1 MIENLQISKIIHNT
15 ERFKAYEAQLDGH
28 KVFAKKAKNSKTKA
42 LLAGLP
48 KNSEIINGLGQK
60 TAFKFRAPQIYHH
73 QGDWVVTEWIDG
85 ESLGGKVIA
94 QPSFV
99 TDVLASFFVAFDGET
114 VADEGFRQI
123 FTKEGLANRMA
134 ERLPTSLSVE
144 QKKTL
149 NTAKNLFDSLHS
161 SLVPAL
167 QDADIKPD
175 HIFTDPNNTDAYVLV
190 DSEHLSNQWPRFFD
204 LGNNFVK
211 FWIRGQKEFSNLLL
225 KTFLTKSQVSEKHIF
240 QPLLGTII
248 VRGIALHWEPDY
260 DPGAESYNI
269 PRAQNMLKN
278 CLQAKNLDDLLIL
291 PR

>member
-1 MIENLQISKIIHNT
+1 MIENLKIIKVIHST
-15 ERFKAYEAQLDGH
+15 DRFEAYEAQFDGH
-28 KVFAKKAKNSKTKA
+28 KVFAKKAKSDKTRE

-48 KNSEIINGLGQK
+48 KNSEIVNGLGKK
-60 TAFKFRAPQIYHH
+60 TGFKFRAPQIH
-73 QGDWVVTEWIDG
+73 QHKENWIVTEWIDG
-85 ESLGGKVIA
+85 ESLGGSVVA
-94 QPSFV
+94 QPVFAADIS
-99 TDVLASFFVAFDGET
+99 ASFFVVFDEEI

-123 FTKEGLANRMA
+123 FTKEGLDSRMA

-149 NTAKNLFDSLHS
+149 IAAKILFDSLHS

-175 HIFTDPNNTDAYVLV
+175 HIFADPKSRGAYVLV

-211 FWIRGQKEFSNLLL
+211 FWIRGQKEFSKLLL
-225 KTFLTKSQVSEKHIF
+225 KTFLAKSQISEAIIF
-240 QPLLGTII
+240 RPLLASII
-248 VRGIALHWEPDY
+248 VRGISLHWEPDY

-269 PRAQNMLKN
+269 PRAQEMLKV
-278 CLQAKNLDDLLIL
+278 CLAASNLDDLLY
-291 PR
+291 

>member
-1 MIENLQISKIIHNT
+1 MIDGLKIIKIIHST
-15 ERFKAYEAQLDGH
+15 DRFDAYEARLDGH
-28 KVFAKKAKNSKTKA
+28 KVFAKKAKSDKTRE

-48 KNSEIINGLGQK
+48 KNSEIVNGLGKK
-60 TAFKFRAPQIYHH
+60 TGFKFRAPQIR
-73 QGDWVVTEWIDG
+73 QQKENWIITEWIDG
-85 ESLGGKVIA
+85 ESLGTRMLA
-94 QPSFV
+94 DPSYAA
-99 TDVLASFFVAFDGET
+99 DILARFFVVFDEET
-114 VADEGFRQI
+114 IAGEGFRQI
-123 FTKEGLANRMA
+123 FTKEGLAGRMT

-149 NTAKNLFDSLHS
+149 TAAKNLFDSLHS

-175 HIFTDPNNTDAYVLV
+175 HIFAVPKNRGAYVLV

-225 KTFLTKSQVSEKHIF
+225 KTFIAKSQISEEVIF
-240 QPLLGTII
+240 QPLLGTMIA
-248 VRGIALHWEPDY
+248 RGIALHWEVDY

-269 PRAQNMLKN
+269 PRAQKMLKI
-278 CLQAKNLDDLLIL
+278 CLAATNLDDLSST
-291 PR
+291 